1 MCCRI
6 AALSLQSLSRVCDIA
21 FLNNRVASSQ
31 GCYTIRFS
39 LVRLEHSKLRSSW
52 PRIDHSNDTYTI
64 FFYSSTLLLSMYR
77 HCGLGVFVMSHC
89 TTIRFPVRLHV
100 YTLRQRRIPERPDFK
115 RRKFSRSPFLH
126 TRGKE
131 EQRFH
136 ETVSKVADT
145 GRGGG
150 SRALVAWLDRH
161 AALPR
166 DTLLKQRTTLKFSES
181 TGCVCKGNK
190 SWLLEMRGIVTC
202 LEILNFEIGW
212 KIFWNKHI
220 DNFFFLILSHS

>member
-1 MCCRI
+1 MRRKGDPLYSDLGLCPDACSVLRLLSSIPFLLLLFVSISRNRIELNRFSIRYSRIERVAYSFVITTSHFVFTCCRI

-89 TTIRFPVRLHV
+89 TTIRFPVA
-100 YTLRQRRIPERPDFK
+100 RIHSTSKAYPRTAGFQTAKVLSFAVSPHEGEGRAA
-115 RRKFSRSPFLH
+115 FSRN
-126 TRGKE
+126 G
-131 EQRFH
+131 
-136 ETVSKVADT
+136 
-145 GRGGG
+145 
-150 SRALVAWLDRH
+150 
-161 AALPR
+161 
-166 DTLLKQRTTLKFSES
+166 
-181 TGCVCKGNK
+181 
-190 SWLLEMRGIVTC
+190 
-202 LEILNFEIGW
+202 
-212 KIFWNKHI
+212 
-220 DNFFFLILSHS
+220 